1 MKYSKN
7 ILYPVPP
14 QIFRPMG
21 SARTGD
27 GVAQAQPK
35 PETYAPEFLFFVPC
49 ITSIQFLSLSAA
61 TVSEPPLTLVKTFS
75 RLRLTEQ
82 PKKIH
87 KTLIE
92 WFGCTKILS
101 RGPSSARE
109 SGLNTVLM
117 VRPLKIEPESQ
128 VPCFFP
134 TSNNRVPTIAS
145 TENVSN
151 SIQELHAKTS
161 SPLML
166 STIESPKNQGELT
179 LDDVEMKAFYA
190 SLDAETSIMSPSQ
203 DTTVVTELSNSTPSE
218 ETKKALKTLQDL
230 LSKDFTDLLHTGQS
244 GTIKSSIEHLAK
256 LSADDG
262 ISAEMRLLI
271 LEVSREFTRW
281 SCDYN
286 DANRKIES
294 ANANIMK
301 ADKLEE
307 NLEANKKE
315 FKEVSSL
322 ENELSNQ
329 LSCLEKR
336 KKELEEQINAIKAN
350 ISVFQSAKVTSTKRK
365 REAFE
370 EAKILKAQRDE
381 LKEQVPHLKNEL
393 EVAKKNQA
401 HIRAEWS
408 KLGEK
413 FNKSLNGMNHEEKLD
428 GKSMQE
434 NSI

>member
-1 MKYSKN
+1 MAHENTTGIEIDYEYDDCNSSK
-7 ILYPVPP
+7 
-14 QIFRPMG
+14 RPKMTSKVWEEMQRIQTTEG
-21 SARTGD
+21 SKVLCRHCGKLLQDNCGTSHLKRHLMIC
-27 GVAQAQPK
+27 PK
-35 PETYAPEFLFFVPC
+35 RPKRLDV
-49 ITSIQFLSLSAA
+49 ITQDSITCF
-61 TVSEPPLTLVKTFS
+61 
-75 RLRLTEQ
+75 
-82 PKKIH
+82 
-87 KTLIE
+87 
-92 WFGCTKILS
+92 

-117 VRPLKIEPESQ
+117 VRPLKVEPESQ
-128 VPCFFP
+128 VPYLFQ

-145 TENVSN
+145 TENAPSP
-151 SIQELHAKTS
+151 IQELHAKTS

-166 STIESPKNQGELT
+166 PTIESPKNQGDIT

-190 SLDAETSIMSPSQ
+190 SLDAETSVMSPSQ
-203 DTTVVTELSNSTPSE
+203 DTTVVTELSNITPCE

-244 GTIKSSIEHLAK
+244 GTIKSTIEYLSK

-271 LEVSREFTRW
+271 LEVSREFTRR

-286 DANRKIES
+286 EANRKIES
-294 ANANIMK
+294 ASTNILK

-381 LKEQVPHLKNEL
+381 LREQVPHLKNEL
-393 EVAKKNQA
+393 EVAKKNQT

-413 FNKSLNGMNHEEKLD
+413 FSKSLNGMNHEENLD

-434 NSI
+434 NSV

>member
-1 MKYSKN
+1 MTHENAIGIEIDYEYDDCNNSK
-7 ILYPVPP
+7 
-14 QIFRPMG
+14 RPKMTSKVWEEMQRIQTTEG
-21 SARTGD
+21 SKVLCRHCGKLLQDNCGTSHLKRHL
-27 GVAQAQPK
+27 VICPK
-35 PETYAPEFLFFVPC
+35 RPKRLDA
-49 ITSIQFLSLSAA
+49 ITRDSMAS
-61 TVSEPPLTLVKTFS
+61 
-75 RLRLTEQ
+75 
-82 PKKIH
+82 
-87 KTLIE
+87 
-92 WFGCTKILS
+92 GCF

-145 TENVSN
+145 TENAPN

-166 STIESPKNQGELT
+166 STIESPKNQEELT

-190 SLDAETSIMSPSQ
+190 SLDAETSVMSPSQ

-244 GTIKSSIEHLAK
+244 GTIKSSIEYLAK

-294 ANANIMK
+294 ANANILK